1 MPDGWNKKNSTPS
14 FSYQPRP
21 LALPI
26 ERNPMISDA
35 RIRAHLLSVFHGL
48 RSSNDG
54 WVPTSDMN
62 LGGMEAVSL
71 GRIRNVCEQLAEADL
86 IKFKPLP
93 SGSGSIVGM
102 CKITGH
108 GSDVAEGLSQ
118 ASIALEFSTPS
129 GGGAE
134 ERMTEEG
141 LFAGRSADAPILR
154 GDVLDQG
161 GSRKVE
167 VATVPAQPVELFALR
182 PTLWGMSIDLKE
194 AYRRVRRRFGS

>member
-1 MPDGWNKKNSTPS
+1 MPGGWNKKNSTSS
-14 FSYQPRP
+14 FRHQPRP

-71 GRIRNVCEQLAEADL
+71 GRIRNVCEQLAEAGL

-93 SGSGSIVGM
+93 NGSGEIVGM

-108 GSDVAEGLSQ
+108 GSDVAEGRSQ
-118 ASIALEFSTPS
+118 ASIALEFSSSS
-129 GGGAE
+129 GDGPG
-134 ERMTEEG
+134 ERMTEEDLAAG
-141 LFAGRSADAPILR
+141 LSAEVPIRR
-154 GDVLDQG
+154 GDALDRT
-161 GSRKVE
+161 GSSNVE
-167 VATVPAQPVELFALR
+167 VASAPARPAELFTLR
-182 PTLWGMSIDLKE
+182 PTLWGMSVDLKE
-194 AYRRVRRRFGS
+194 AYKRIRRRFGS